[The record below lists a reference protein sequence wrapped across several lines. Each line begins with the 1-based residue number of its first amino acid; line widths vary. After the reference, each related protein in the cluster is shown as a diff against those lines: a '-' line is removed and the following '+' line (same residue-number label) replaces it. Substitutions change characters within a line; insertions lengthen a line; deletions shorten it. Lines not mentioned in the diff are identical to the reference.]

1 MLAVETSLQNAQKVK
16 EYLTRHNL
24 LNFDYLPIK
33 EFDVIYF
40 PILKKA
46 KIPHAIIVD
55 TKFPFPQKKHD
66 LTVEEVLKDKLTKEE
81 MKILPKSQ
89 EVVGDILILEISA
102 ELQKKEK
109 LIAQAY
115 LKTHKSIK
123 TVVKKDHV
131 HEGEF
136 RLRRVKVLA
145 GENRKETIHQE
156 NGVKIKL
163 HLEKT
168 YFSARSATERLRI
181 AKLVKLGEKVLVM
194 FSGAAP
200 YPLVIAKHS
209 QASMVYGIEINPEAH
224 QFALESVDLNHLENR
239 VKIFEG
245 DVREIMPT
253 MKESF
258 DRIAMPLPKTGEEF
272 LDVALPKV
280 KKGGMIHLYA
290 FLAED
295 EIPTHKKYVQ
305 SICKKLGYQIKILK
319 TVKCGQFSPRVFRI
333 CFDIIVQSRLGLQ
346 SSLW

>member
-1 MLAVETSLQNAQKVK
+1 MLAAETSLKNAQNVK

-24 LNFDYLPIK
+24 LNFDYLLVK

-46 KIPHAIIVD
+46 KVPGAVVVD
-55 TKFPFPQKKHD
+55 TRFSFPQKRHD

-81 MKILPKSQ
+81 IQIFPKSQ
-89 EVVGDILILEISA
+89 EVVGDILILEIPA
-102 ELQKKEK
+102 ELQLKEK
-109 LIAQAY
+109 LIAEAY

-123 TVVKKDHV
+123 TVVKKDQV

-136 RLRRVKVLA
+136 RLRKVKVLA

-181 AKLVKLGEKVLVM
+181 AKLVKPREKVMVL

-200 YPLVIAKHS
+200 YPLVIARHS
-209 QASMVYGIEINPEAH
+209 QASMVYGIEINPAAH
-224 QFALESVDLNHLENR
+224 QSALESVDLNHLENR
-239 VKIFEG
+239 IKIFEG
-245 DVREIMPT
+245 DVRTLLPK
-253 MKESF
+253 MKETF

-295 EIPTHKKYVQ
+295 EIPAHKKQVC
-305 SICKKLGYQIKILK
+305 SICKKQGYQIKILK

-333 CFDIIVQSRLGLQ
+333 CFDIKSI
-346 SSLW
+346 